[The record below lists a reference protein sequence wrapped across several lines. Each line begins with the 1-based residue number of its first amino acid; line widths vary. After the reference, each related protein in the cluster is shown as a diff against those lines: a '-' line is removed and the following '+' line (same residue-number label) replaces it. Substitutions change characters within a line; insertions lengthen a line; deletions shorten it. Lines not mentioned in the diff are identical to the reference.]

1 MLVFGCQI
9 HYFIGGEGKVTCC
22 FLHDI
27 YYALLGAL
35 AKLSVRTRVGV
46 VFFIVFLLFTLTIK
60 YLAYAL
66 LTISFS

>member
-1 MLVFGCQI
+1 M
-9 HYFIGGEGKVTCC
+9 TCC

-66 LTISFS
+66 LMISFS